1 MLLTFVIV
9 AIGWIFFRSAT
20 IGDAF
25 AFISTM
31 FNHSIIASV
40 IVVKGLNINILLF
53 CILIMAIFE
62 WFNRNSEFGLDI
74 SSWNVIVRHL
84 IYWVLIFAILF
95 YIAENESFIYFQ
107 F

>member
-20 IGDAF
+20 ISDAL
-25 AFISTM
+25 AFIAAM
-31 FNHSIIASV
+31 FNPSIITSV
-40 IVVKGLNINILLF
+40 LDVNGLNINILLV
-53 CILIMAIFE
+53 CILIMALFE
-62 WFNRNSEFGLDI
+62 WFNRNRDFGLDI
-74 SSWNVIVRHL
+74 SKWNVIMRHL
-84 IYWVLIFAILF
+84 IYYVLIFAVIF